1 MSTTKTPTSRVKNV
15 QTPGE
20 APKATEEGT
29 SRLDP
34 DQVNTAGESGDARA
48 ADVEYK
54 GLAVTDELDAQRV
67 NMTTTKLDG
76 DVSADG
82 IVVAD
87 AADSVVAKENGIPED
102 LMERAR
108 AEVRAE
114 LGVAL
119 EVAAKQL
126 QPTTVTPQ
134 SRSDYRQMRA
144 ADIDATKLSAPV
156 FTLDG
161 WLCPPAAPVSK

>member
-1 MSTTKTPTSRVKNV
+1 MSTTKTPTSRVRNV

-20 APKATEEGT
+20 VPKVEDNPQSAT
-29 SRLDP
+29 
-34 DQVNTAGESGDARA
+34 VAGRA
-48 ADVEYK
+48 AEVEHS
-54 GLAVTDELDAQRV
+54 AMAQTDELEAQRV
-67 NMTTTKLDG
+67 NAFTTEQDTPVG
-76 DVSADG
+76 PDG

-87 AADSVVAKENGIPED
+87 PADSVVAKEGDIPED

-134 SRSDYRQMRA
+134 SRSDYRKMRA
-144 ADIDATKLSAPV
+144 ADIDPTKLSAPV

-161 WLCPPAAPVSK
+161 WLCPPAPAGK